1 MRLAAIIVCLLL
13 LLLPARAAI
22 SGGGPTPSE
31 WFGAHSPYD
40 QFSAQVIRGEDS
52 WRQLWAQLRQAP
64 PQAFDAERDLALA
77 VFLGLRRTGGY
88 SVTIVPAGITD
99 GVYLFAAHEQVPAAG
114 SMVTQALTTP
124 FRIIVVPKRSEPV
137 VFLIGGATGECLY
150 IAATERARAE
160 AVARLPALP
169 VCAADQI
176 ERKKRS

>member
-1 MRLAAIIVCLLL
+1 MRLAAIFVCLLM
-13 LLLPARAAI
+13 LLPARAAI
-22 SGGGPTPSE
+22 SGGGPTPSA

-52 WRQLWAQLRQAP
+52 WRQLWAQLQQAP

-88 SVTIVPAGITD
+88 GVTIVPIGMTD
-99 GVYLFAAHEQVPAAG
+99 GVYFFAVQEQAPAAG

-124 FRIIVVPKRSEPV
+124 FRIIVVPKRSEPI
-137 VFLIGGATGECLY
+137 VFLVGGAAGECLY

-160 AVARLPALP
+160 AAARLPALP
-169 VCAADQI
+169 I
-176 ERKKRS
+176 